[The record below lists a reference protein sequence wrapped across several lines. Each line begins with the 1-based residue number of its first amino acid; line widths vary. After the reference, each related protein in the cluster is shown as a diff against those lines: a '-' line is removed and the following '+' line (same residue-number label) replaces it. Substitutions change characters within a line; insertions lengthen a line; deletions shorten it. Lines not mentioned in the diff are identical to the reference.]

1 MTPPPA
7 SESPRQNLS
16 RLEFIVLI
24 AALMSLNALAI
35 DVMLPALPNIG
46 ETFNVLNPNDRP
58 LVLSA
63 YLLGVGVA
71 TLIFGPLAD
80 RFGRRKPLMV
90 GISIYVVAAL
100 AVNIAPSFE
109 GLLALR
115 LLQGMGAAA
124 FRVVVLA
131 VVRDKYEGRTMAEVM
146 SLAFMVLMIVPIIA
160 PGIGQLILLFSPWQ
174 GIFVLVGLSGALVGL
189 WAFFRLPETL
199 AKEDQRPLSISGIF
213 GGFAIVFTNR
223 FSMLYSLAGMM
234 VFGALMGMINSAQQ
248 IFVGIY
254 DLGQLFPLAFAGI
267 AGMMAIASFIN
278 ARIVF
283 RLGMRRIAH
292 FALIIFTLSSG
303 LLAVFSLIADVP
315 FLVYFILQS
324 TSLFMFGW
332 IASNMNSLSME
343 PLGKVAG
350 TAASAFGFFQ
360 TIGGAL
366 IGLLIGRFFNGSV
379 TPLALG
385 FTGVGL
391 LAIVLVLIAENGKLF
406 GVGDE
411 YAADDKP

>member
-1 MTPPPA
+1 MNTQTPQVRHP
-7 SESPRQNLS
+7 S
-16 RLEFIVLI
+16 RVEFIALI

-35 DVMLPALPNIG
+35 DIMLPALPNIG
-46 ETFNVLNPNDRP
+46 ETFSVLDPNDRP
-58 LVLSA
+58 MVLSA
-63 YLLGVGVA
+63 YLLGIGLS
-71 TLIFGPLAD
+71 TLFFGPLAD

-115 LLQGMGAAA
+115 LIQGMGAAA

-160 PGIGQLILLFSPWQ
+160 PSIGQLILLISPWQ
-174 GIFVLVGLSGALVGL
+174 GIFVFVGISGALVGL
-189 WAFFRLPETL
+189 WAFLRLPETL
-199 AKEDQRPLSISGIF
+199 SKANQRPLSISGIF

-223 FSMLYSLAGMM
+223 FSMLYALAGMM
-234 VFGALMGMINSAQQ
+234 IFGALMGMINSSQQ

-254 DLGQLFPLAFAGI
+254 DLGSMFPIAFAG
-267 AGMMAIASFIN
+267 MASTMAVASFIN
-278 ARIVF
+278 ARIVN
-283 RLGMRRIAH
+283 RIGVRRIAH
-292 FALIIFTLSSG
+292 FALIVFTLSSG
-303 LLAVFSLIADVP
+303 LLVVLTLVTEVP
-315 FLVYFILQS
+315 FSVYITLQS
-324 TSLFMFGW
+324 LAMFMFSW

-343 PLGKVAG
+343 PLGHVAG

-360 TIGGAL
+360 TIGGAT
-366 IGLLIGRFFNGSV
+366 IGLVISKFFNG
-379 TPLALG
+379 TIMPIALG
-385 FTGVGL
+385 FT
-391 LAIVLVLIAENGKLF
+391 VLGASALCCVLIAEKGKLF

-411 YAADDKP
+411 TKG